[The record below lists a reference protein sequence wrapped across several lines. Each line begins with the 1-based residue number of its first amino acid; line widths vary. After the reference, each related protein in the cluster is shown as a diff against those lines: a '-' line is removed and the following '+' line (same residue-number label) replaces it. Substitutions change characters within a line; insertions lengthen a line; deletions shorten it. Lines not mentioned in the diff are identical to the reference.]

1 MPVMEAKR
9 KSKVKAAEWI
19 DWYPGPPIS
28 PLPDDTVV
36 DVELRNGMIL
46 KDVSAGAISWGST
59 GKYDGDVVRYRIVET
74 SSRDPNWMPHD
85 CRNHP
90 RPPDYAMVRGKYRCG
105 MLSDPYAAAKFEW
118 GVREDCSD
126 YEIIS
131 YVIVDPA
138 IEIPWFPTEK
148 SQCPLP
154 GARVRIRL
162 RSAATV
168 NDSPGSPGTVA
179 EGWSWSGGH
188 KAQGEIVAY
197 VVTAPP
203 PTGMSPHSPKRDS
216 ENPARLL
223 SSRVRVRT
231 RSGDEASV
239 PARLVNW
246 KHIIR
251 NRDQE
256 IVAWRQ
262 L

>member
-105 MLSDPYAAAKFEW
+105 MLSDPYAAAKF
-118 GVREDCSD
+118 G
-126 YEIIS
+126 
-131 YVIVDPA
+131 
-138 IEIPWFPTEK
+138 
-148 SQCPLP
+148 
-154 GARVRIRL
+154 L
-162 RSAATV
+162 RDNILRHS
-168 NDSPGSPGTVA
+168 GS
-179 EGWSWSGGH
+179 GH
-188 KAQGEIVAY
+188 
-197 VVTAPP
+197 
-203 PTGMSPHSPKRDS
+203 RDS
-216 ENPARLL
+216 VVPDGE
-223 SSRVRVRT
+223 
-231 RSGDEASV
+231 ESV
-239 PARLVNW
+239 PAAGSSGQNSPQVGGHGQRLSW
-246 KHIIR
+246 ISRHCR
-251 NRDQE
+251 
-256 IVAWRQ
+256 
-262 L
+262 